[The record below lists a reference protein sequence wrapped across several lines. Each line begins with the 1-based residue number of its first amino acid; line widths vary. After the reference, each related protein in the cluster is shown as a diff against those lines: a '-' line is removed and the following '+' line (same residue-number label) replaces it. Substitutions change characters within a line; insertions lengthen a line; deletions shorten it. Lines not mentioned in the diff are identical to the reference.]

1 MTTRAIAEA
10 RRDLILRELLERA
23 ELREMCL
30 RVLTERSGRQAS
42 GPPSALRLARDDES
56 RIVR

>member
-1 MTTRAIAEA
+1 MITQAIAEA

-30 RVLTERSGRQAS
+30 RALTERSGRDS
-42 GPPSALRLARDDES
+42 SETPPAMRLVRHDES
-56 RIVR
+56 RVVR